1 MSKEK
6 IINLR
11 VEADLKKSVK
21 KAADNDG
28 RSMSNW
34 IVWLIEKEL
43 KKKKLR

>member
-11 VEADLKKSVK
+11 VEADLKKEVK
-21 KAADNDG
+21 KAAEHDG

-34 IVWLIEKEL
+34 IIWLIEREL
-43 KKKKLR
+43 KKKK